1 MNKYDFKTIDIVVE
15 HIYGKKNSV
24 YLYSTLLTKELIDII
39 IKQVNKDFYYFEE
52 KTNSTIL
59 INIVLNYEVDAIIT
73 DIKDYC
79 MKNKLSFK
87 VVN

>member
-1 MNKYDFKTIDIVVE
+1 MV
-15 HIYGKKNSV
+15 KKNSV

-39 IKQVNKDFYYFEE
+39 IKYVNKDSYYFEE